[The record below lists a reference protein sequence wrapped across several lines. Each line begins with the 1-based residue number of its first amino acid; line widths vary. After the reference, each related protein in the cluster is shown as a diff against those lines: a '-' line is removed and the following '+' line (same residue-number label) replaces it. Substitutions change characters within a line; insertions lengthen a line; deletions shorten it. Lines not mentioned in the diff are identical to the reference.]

1 MIGQCPCKRQIA
13 QTHLV
18 GLLGCASVTG
28 IVVRLS
34 RLHCGLL
41 PPTETR
47 LLRPLAVLDCCLL
60 LCCHSSTENRLPRL
74 QRFIRPEKAMSKRQE
89 ELWIPASCEARL
101 THIPHPSRLARSRF
115 PTRASRSA
123 AASLCSFLHC
133 LASFWHTG
141 WVPLG
146 CSILAKCA
154 VPTSFQHRGQENIV
168 VLFFGRGGSLKTSFQ
183 QRGQENMVVL
193 FFWPRLQ
200 R

>member
-123 AASLCSFLHC
+123 AASLCSFPYC

-141 WVPLG
+141 WVP
-146 CSILAKCA
+146 SAPLARPRASMTRRVHSGWC
-154 VPTSFQHRGQENIV
+154 VLLEQRISRPRWWPTGRAIQRTAFQASRWA
-168 VLFFGRGGSLKTSFQ
+168 L
-183 QRGQENMVVL
+183 
-193 FFWPRLQ
+193 
-200 R
+200 